1 MEIPNSCAVTIT
13 DWLAAFVLGNYPEF
27 YLKSNCLLLFPLEAA
42 DADGHFVDITGC
54 KNTNQGTF

>member
-27 YLKSNCLLLFPLEAA
+27 YLKSNSGEIGFYR
-42 DADGHFVDITGC
+42 
-54 KNTNQGTF
+54 